1 MSFIAAVPY
10 LLGPIHI
17 AIIHRHDVD
26 AAAFIVDAAEYPALV
41 DLLSPG
47 DCLGT
52 LIASEWLL
60 TAAHC
65 AEHLRE
71 DATFEVG
78 SQTVGMTALFLH
90 DDYDGVL
97 NDIGLVQLDEVVSGV
112 DTLSWYT
119 AGDETGQEVLF
130 VGRGDSGTGVD
141 GQRDAVQDGQTRQA
155 TNTIEDIQGR
165 YLQFTFHSP
174 DDARVTEF
182 EGISGDG
189 DSGGPALVATGVGGW
204 AVAGLSS
211 YQDRGGHRLGTYGVE
226 EFYTR
231 VSDYDGWIE
240 RGLNGELEPDDP
252 KGCASVGSPSR
263 QGWVGGLFLLC
274 ILLRRSKSGC

>member
-1 MSFIAAVPY
+1 MSVIPAVTH
-10 LLGPIHI
+10 LLGPIHF

-26 AAAFIVDAAEYPALV
+26 ASEFVVAATDHPALV

-65 AEHLRE
+65 AELLRE
-71 DATFEVG
+71 DSTFEVG
-78 SQTVGMTALFLH
+78 SQTLGMTALFLH
-90 DDYDGVL
+90 EDYDGEL
-97 NDIGLVQLDEVVSGV
+97 HDIGLVQLDAVVSGV
-112 DTLSWYT
+112 DTLTWYT
-119 AGDETGQEVLF
+119 AGDEAGQEVLF

-141 GQRDAVQDGQTRQA
+141 GQRDAILDGLTRQA
-155 TNTIEDIQGR
+155 TNTIEDIQGG
-165 YLQFTFHSP
+165 YLRFTFHSP
-174 DDARVTEF
+174 DEPGVTEY

-189 DSGGPALVATGVGGW
+189 DSGGPALVATESGW
-204 AVAGLSS
+204 SVAGLSS
-211 YQDRGGHRLGTYGVE
+211 YQDRAGNPLGTYGVE

-240 RGLNGELEPDDP
+240 SGLNGELEPDDP
-252 KGCASVGSPSR
+252 KGCASAGVSPSL
-263 QGWVGGLFLLC
+263 GWLGGLFSLC
-274 ILLRRSKSGC
+274 VLLRRSQRVG